1 MFAKSQSPRIFGLP
15 PGVNFSRSF
24 VDGLKSRLIDYPP
37 EKSTTIKIYVNSNR
51 MLQKIKTELKEQ
63 LKSTQGDGIKV
74 SDINQSQIF
83 VSAEYDEIKANQ
95 ETQKKE
101 MIEMKKRLECQAK

>member
-24 VDGLKSRLIDYPP
+24 VDGLKSRLTDYPP

-51 MLQKIKTELKEQ
+51 MLQKIKAEFTNVGASILPN
-63 LKSTQGDGIKV
+63 LSTLNHLIDDFAISP
-74 SDINQSQIF
+74 SDIVLSLIH
-83 VSAEYDEIKANQ
+83 I
-95 ETQKKE
+95 
-101 MIEMKKRLECQAK
+101 